1 MTKAKIVTVM
11 NMKGGVGKTT
21 TTAHIGWI
29 LSRVCENPL
38 NVLMIDYD
46 PQFNLSQMYIEEKK
60 YFSLDE
66 QNKTIY
72 SVLVDDDDAINP
84 YTIQSSEENDPPKVD
99 SIAVHIN
106 KKNKTEK
113 NIHIVPSSLNMIYL
127 ALNSG
132 VVRYSSIE
140 SRFKKFIKEA
150 KNKYDIILI
159 DCHPA
164 GSIFTKTALFNSDY
178 VLIPVVPS
186 YHSARGIRLMME
198 FLKYTEISGYSVEP
212 IIIFNGTQKTTSE
225 EEIIIRTNDRYSKY
239 CLENNI
245 DYSKLLKRPTESK
258 SFFWDAPERE
268 VKNAEKQLALENLK
282 SAVDSLRARIGI

>member
-66 QNKTIY
+66 ENKTIY
-72 SVLVDDDDAINP
+72 SVLVDDDDDINP
-84 YTIQSSEENDPPKVD
+84 YIIQSLTENNPPKVD
-99 SIAVHIN
+99 NISHHI
-106 KKNKTEK
+106 KKNNQNDK
-113 NIHIVPSSLNMIYL
+113 NLHIVPSSLSMIYL

-132 VVRYSSIE
+132 IIRYSSIE
-140 SRFKKFIKEA
+140 SRFKEFINEA
-150 KNKYDIILI
+150 KSKYDIILI

-198 FLKYTEISGYSVEP
+198 FLKYTEKSGYSVDP
-212 IIIFNGTQKTTSE
+212 IIIFNGTQKTQSE
-225 EEIIIRTNDRYSKY
+225 EEIMIRTNDRYSKY
-239 CLENNI
+239 CLESNI
-245 DYSKLLKRPTESK
+245 EYSKLFKRPTESK
-258 SFFWDAPERE
+258 SFFWEAPERE
-268 VKNAEKQLALENLK
+268 VTNTEKQLALENLK
-282 SAVDSLRARIGI
+282 SAVDSLRIRIGI